1 MWGFEKKKLRKIR
14 RRIFEHGKYD
24 FRGGEG
30 GKYLEKED
38 IFLWMKRKRRKIFG
52 EGFLQRKNKARL
64 IIGEGKYLF
73 SGVEG
78 RPRRKRREI
87 FGEGKY
93 IFFAEENKN
102 GEGKGEKYLEKENTY
117 FAEEKNEER

>member
-1 MWGFEKKKLRKIR
+1 M
-14 RRIFEHGKYD
+14 
-24 FRGGEG
+24 
-30 GKYLEKED
+30 EKEKEENAWS
-38 IFLWMKRKRRKIFG
+38 LKIFG
-52 EGFLQRKNKARL
+52 LQR
-64 IIGEGKYLF
+64 
-73 SGVEG
+73 
-78 RPRRKRREI
+78 RRKRREI